1 MAAASPIGQ
10 LSDDLLSVILHFVG
24 PSDGQLQ
31 HALVC
36 KKWHRIARSVHEHI
50 HLRKERHVSPR
61 ELLAHLSS
69 FPGLRKLV
77 LANGSI
83 TSVPDSLLSGIA
95 DTCPDLTGL
104 HVDKMDRRYRRGGF
118 TENGLS
124 YFFEKCTRLEGLRLD
139 CQSNLTAIPS
149 SIGGLASLKSL
160 HITDRRRIALLP
172 EAFTSLQALTHLVIE
187 MHGLDELPQDFGNL
201 RLLKSLNLIGCQCL
215 VSIPDSLGQLTNLT
229 QLSISDSTRLQLPES
244 ISNLTLLL
252 TVEISNCQDLLP
264 LPERFGNLPALETLR
279 LENVW
284 GISNLPASLGQ
295 LASLTDLILDRLAL
309 HHLPDG
315 VALLPRLR
323 TLKLDVG
330 MAVQLHPSVYLATTL
345 KELTIT
351 KSETLHSLPEEFGQ
365 LTALEALRLF
375 ELSRLSSLPASLGN
389 LTSLKELK
397 ISFCRLLTELPDSL
411 TLLSSLE
418 LLEISCCRYLTVLP
432 QGMGDGLCSLRRLIL
447 LEPRALTH
455 LPPSF
460 SSLSSLETLQ
470 ICGAPSLRGALP
482 SEFSHMTSLKDLSL
496 SSLPHLPALPASLP
510 AITCTLTSLVVINC
524 TRIEA
529 LPEDIGWL
537 GSLESLHLSELPN
550 LKSLPKSL
558 FQLQRLKSLTLFG
571 CSALESLFE
580 DEDTGNA
587 LTGAAHTG
595 DAHTGDAHTEDA
607 HTEYARMEDAHTEDA
622 HTEDAHMED
631 AHTEDA
637 HTGAAGHDLAGRI
650 TLLEVPGH
658 TGSSSAAGSC
668 EGSEEGDTGVWLP
681 SLEVLRLVNLPLQQL
696 GPSLG
701 SFSSLTRLE
710 ISGLHRLRSLPE
722 SISRLSRLQSLTI
735 SSADSLLAL
744 PETIGKLSALTSLYL
759 TDAMSLTALPESFGQ
774 LKKLQSFS
782 IDSSPGLTR
791 LPESFPDLCRL
802 ESCYLCEVGISCL
815 PDDFWKLSALKEISL
830 VSLPKF
836 HSLAES
842 FSQLPGLEDLAL
854 RECKRLALL
863 PAGLQQMGRLQTCV
877 VSRCPLLS
885 RQRVVIHGTSNLD
898 EGERAVGGSEDED
911 EGEVS
916 SQLYLP
922 PNLLLLTV
930 FRSTL
935 SCNDMSAANFADFV
949 TNAPGGAELAFLDA
963 TLSGALDELAS
974 DRGFRAKPWQAGS
987 VRSSRTAVQKNSA
1000 AGALQAKCA
1009 FKGGKPEGG
1018 DGTANLDEGERAVG
1032 GSEEEDEWEVRM
1044 GEEDEGSEG
1053 EE

>member
-1 MAAASPIGQ
+1 
-10 LSDDLLSVILHFVG
+10 
-24 PSDGQLQ
+24 
-31 HALVC
+31 
-36 KKWHRIARSVHEHI
+36 
-50 HLRKERHVSPR
+50 
-61 ELLAHLSS
+61 
-69 FPGLRKLV
+69 
-77 LANGSI
+77 
-83 TSVPDSLLSGIA
+83 
-95 DTCPDLTGL
+95 
-104 HVDKMDRRYRRGGF
+104 MDRRYRRGGF

-201 RLLKSLNLIGCQCL
+201 RLLKSLNLIGC
-215 VSIPDSLGQLTNLT
+215 
-229 QLSISDSTRLQLPES
+229 
-244 ISNLTLLL
+244 
-252 TVEISNCQDLLP
+252 
-264 LPERFGNLPALETLR
+264 
-279 LENVW
+279 
-284 GISNLPASLGQ
+284 
-295 LASLTDLILDRLAL
+295 
-309 HHLPDG
+309 H
-315 VALLPRLR
+315 
-323 TLKLDVG
+323 
-330 MAVQLHPSVYLATTL
+330 
-345 KELTIT
+345 
-351 KSETLHSLPEEFGQ
+351 
-365 LTALEALRLF
+365 
-375 ELSRLSSLPASLGN
+375 
-389 LTSLKELK
+389 
-397 ISFCRLLTELPDSL
+397 
-411 TLLSSLE
+411 
-418 LLEISCCRYLTVLP
+418 
-432 QGMGDGLCSLRRLIL
+432 
-447 LEPRALTH
+447 
-455 LPPSF
+455 
-460 SSLSSLETLQ
+460 
-470 ICGAPSLRGALP
+470 LRGALP

-802 ESCYLCEVGISCL
+802 ESCYLCEV
-815 PDDFWKLSALKEISL
+815 
-830 VSLPKF
+830 
-836 HSLAES
+836 
-842 FSQLPGLEDLAL
+842 
-854 RECKRLALL
+854 
-863 PAGLQQMGRLQTCV
+863 
-877 VSRCPLLS
+877 
-885 RQRVVIHGTSNLD
+885 
-898 EGERAVGGSEDED
+898 
-911 EGEVS
+911 S